1 MTTTL
6 ERSATICNRRG
17 LHARATAKFV
27 KALDGME
34 AEVRVRKAGS
44 SEEVSGRS
52 IMGLMMLGA
61 GIGTQIEIL
70 ADGPQAQAALD
81 KLVALIEARFDEDD

>member
-1 MTTTL
+1 MTL

-27 KALDGME
+27 KALD
-34 AEVRVRKAGS
+34 AFDADIRVRKAGS

-61 GIGTQIEIL
+61 GIGTHIEL
-70 ADGPQAQAALD
+70 LGDGPQAEAALD
-81 KLVALIEARFDEDD
+81 RLVALIEARFDEED